1 MKPGTKETIW
11 EVVTVAA
18 ILIIAYISLILIGT
32 F

>member
-1 MKPGTKETIW
+1 MKPETKETIW

-18 ILIIAYISLILIGT
+18 ILIIAYISLILMGT